1 MSFEN
6 TNNGGDN
13 MNVKDL
19 FDLKGKTAI
28 VTGGGRGLGEQIA
41 EGFAEAGANVVVCSR
56 KKEACEDVSERL
68 KTKGVKTL
76 AMQCDVTNQQEVD
89 DVVQKTIEH
98 FGRIDILV
106 NNSGASWGAP
116 VVDMPLEAWNKV
128 FNVNVTGT
136 FLMSQAVG
144 KVMIEQNCG
153 KIINIA
159 SVAGLKGSNP
169 KYMDAIG
176 YNASKGAVITF
187 TKDLAVKWGQHGIY
201 VNAIAPGFFPTKMS
215 QGLLDKGGDAILE
228 GTPLRKFGTE
238 NDLKGVALFLASK
251 ASDFITGDV
260 IVVDGGAHAM

>member
-1 MSFEN
+1 MHVNE
-6 TNNGGDN
+6 
-13 MNVKDL
+13 L
-19 FDLKGKTAI
+19 FSLKGKVAI

-56 KKEACEDVSERL
+56 KLEACEEVSQKLKDLGVESLALKCDITNPEDV
-68 KTKGVKTL
+68 K
-76 AMQCDVTNQQEVD
+76 N
-89 DVVQKTIEH
+89 VVQQTLEK

-116 VVDMPLEAWNKV
+116 AEEMPLEAWQKV
-128 FNVNVTGT
+128 INVNVTGT
-136 FLMSQAVG
+136 FLMSQAAG
-144 KVMIEQNCG
+144 KVMLEQGSG

-187 TKDLAVKWGQHGIY
+187 TKDLAAKWGPRGIY

-215 QGLLDKGGDAILE
+215 KGLLEKGGQEILE
-228 GTPLRKFGTE
+228 GTPLRKFGSDS
-238 NDLKGVALFLASK
+238 DLKGVAVFLAAP
-251 ASDFITGDV
+251 ASDYITGDTV
-260 IVVDGGAHAM
+260 VVDGGTHVL